1 MMQFQEILE
10 KKRDNQPLSKEEIQ
24 FFVTAYTENQIP
36 DYLASAMLMAI
47 YINGLSTDETVNLTE
62 AMLYSGT
69 VVNLDT
75 VPGIKVDKH
84 STGGVGD
91 KTSLI
96 IAPICA
102 ALGIPVPMI
111 SGRGLGHTGG
121 TLDKLE
127 SIPGFNVNL
136 PLSDYQKIIQKTG
149 LCLIG
154 QTKEIAPADKKLY
167 ALRDVTCTVANK
179 SLISASIMSKKLAE
193 GIDALVLDVKTGRG
207 AFMQT
212 EKASEELASLL
223 ISIGKKMDKAIT
235 ALITDMSQPLGS
247 HVGNALEVIESVQ
260 ILKGECQPEQKDL
273 LDLSIALSAHMIMLG
288 GKATNYEEACSL
300 AENTIKDLSAFN
312 KFKEITTVQ
321 GGDSSALDDFT
332 KLPTAKEVFLV
343 KASKSGFIHE
353 LDALSIGKGSVLLG
367 AGRKT
372 IDSII
377 DPAVGLVL
385 KRKIGAMVERG
396 DTLMEVHFNN
406 PQKLQDSRAYFESA
420 ITIQADEIVA
430 PSIIKK
436 VIN

>member
-1 MMQFQEILE
+1 MQFQEILE
-10 KKRDNQPLSKEEIQ
+10 KKRDCQPLSKAEIQ

-47 YINGLSTDETVNLTE
+47 FINGLSTDETVNLTK
-62 AMLYSGT
+62 AMLHSGT
-69 VVNLDT
+69 VVNLDHISG
-75 VPGIKVDKH
+75 VKVDKH

-136 PLSDYQKIIQKTG
+136 PLTDYQDIIKKAG

-154 QTKEIAPADKKLY
+154 QTREIAPADKKLY

-207 AFMQT
+207 AFMET
-212 EKASEELASLL
+212 EAESEELASLL
-223 ISIGKKMDKAIT
+223 ISIGKIMGKTIT

-260 ILKGECQPEQKDL
+260 ILKGECQPEQQDL
-273 LDLSIALSAHMIMLG
+273 LDLSIALAAHMIILG
-288 GKATNYEEACSL
+288 GKATDYQTACNL
-300 AENTIKDLSAFN
+300 AEETISDLTAFD
-312 KFKEITTVQ
+312 KFKEITTIQ
-321 GGDSSALDDFT
+321 GGDASALDDFS
-332 KLPTAKEVFLV
+332 KLPTANEIFLV
-343 KASKSGFIHE
+343 KAAKSGYIHQ
-353 LDALSIGKGSVLLG
+353 LDALSIGKGAVLLG

-372 IDSII
+372 IDSVI
-377 DPAVGLVL
+377 DPAVGLIMR
-385 KRKIGAMVERG
+385 KKIGAAVAED
-396 DTLMEVHFNN
+396 DTIMEIHFND
-406 PQKLQDSRAYFESA
+406 PRKLEESLPYFKTA
-420 ITIQADEIVA
+420 ITILTEKSIA
-430 PSIIKK
+430 PLVIKK

>member
-247 HVGNALEVIESVQ
+247 HVGNALEVIESIQ

-385 KRKIGAMVERG
+385 KRKIGAMVEQG